1 MMKKDEIISVLEN
14 DKQFLKDN
22 YGVERIALFGS
33 YAKGS
38 ENKDSDVDFF
48 VEFKKPSY
56 EYLSGLYLYLENK
69 LNAKI
74 DIVRKGPHL
83 SKRFLTTIEKELI
96 YVG

>member
-1 MMKKDEIISVLEN
+1 MKKEEILNTLKN

-22 YGVERIALFGS
+22 FGVESIALFGS
-33 YAKGS
+33 YAKES
-38 ENKDSDVDFF
+38 ENIDSDVDFF

-56 EYLSGLYLYLENK
+56 DYLSGLYEYLEKK
-69 LNAKI
+69 LNSKI

-83 SKRFLTTIEKELI
+83 SKRFLNNIEKDLI

>member
-1 MMKKDEIISVLEN
+1 MKKDALKN
-14 DKQFLKDN
+14 DRQFLEDN
-22 YGVERIALFGS
+22 YGVESIALFGS
-33 YAKGS
+33 YAKGL

-56 EYLSGLYLYLENK
+56 EYLSGLYLYLEKK
-69 LNAKI
+69 LNSKI

-83 SKRFLTTIEKELI
+83 SKRFLTHIEKELI